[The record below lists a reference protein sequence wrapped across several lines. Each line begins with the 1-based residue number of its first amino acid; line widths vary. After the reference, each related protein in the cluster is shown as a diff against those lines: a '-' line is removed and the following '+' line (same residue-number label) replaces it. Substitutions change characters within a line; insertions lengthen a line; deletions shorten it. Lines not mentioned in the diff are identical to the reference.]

1 MFRTSRTAS
10 RGRAALTWMGEWR
23 LPGSER
29 RAARSARDV
38 ERQILRNEKRMAKLE
53 AERNKA
59 GNPPYHPGAGAGGC
73 DSPAPWLARFRSRLR
88 PSRKSVGMTGPGRVD
103 WLGPLDVAAIARGRG
118 PLVAVQAAASVW
130 RWSLSRLWVAV
141 IRRHSVRTA
150 ARPLRWKRS
159 IPRLCLVWPNTGSII
174 GWRWR

>member
-59 GNPPYHPGAGAGGC
+59 GNPPYHPGAGAGG
-73 DSPAPWLARFRSRLR
+73 
-88 PSRKSVGMTGPGRVD
+88 M
-103 WLGPLDVAAIARGRG
+103 
-118 PLVAVQAAASVW
+118 
-130 RWSLSRLWVAV
+130 
-141 IRRHSVRTA
+141 
-150 ARPLRWKRS
+150 
-159 IPRLCLVWPNTGSII
+159 
-174 GWRWR
+174 